1 MLSYNAE
8 KLQLKFLGILLLI
21 CFTSSS
27 FLYIVDR
34 DKSVSAGNWQRPRS
48 PIRLNG
54 RPGSESLLFISN
66 TGTKNNA
73 APHFLFIIL
82 SHISSTNVFYC
93 SYYNKPVNIFY
104 LYVPNI
110 TLFSFIN
117 RFLQLIKHSFYTNRN
132 WYIKNKVKK
141 CLVFVKP
148 SQLPVLCFKVF
159 IWFQSGKRGY

>member
-1 MLSYNAE
+1 MLRYNAE

-34 DKSVSAGNWQRPRS
+34 EESGRQICLGEELAASAV

-54 RPGSESLLFISN
+54 RPSSESLLFISN

-132 WYIKNKVKK
+132 WYIKNKV
-141 CLVFVKP
+141 
-148 SQLPVLCFKVF
+148 
-159 IWFQSGKRGY
+159 